1 MKLVTPPWRINE
13 VLERAETG
21 PVCLENDF
29 DFKLLVP
36 ELNRIIKENDI
47 SFDPAIPIPEDDS
60 LADRMWEAALEFY
73 LEVGTLCTD
82 THRRILFT
90 EDEIR
95 EALGNFPGKFILG
108 FGRDSREISCRKI
121 EDSKRPFCLFS
132 PDITCDEDLFVPMSM
147 AYLQEPI
154 ADGVCAPI
162 LDMVEGMPIR
172 SGYPSELKGSVAHAM
187 MFREAARRVGR
198 PGIFLKSV
206 GTAESDAAQI
216 AASNPEW
223 GERLT
228 DGRFVA
234 SVTELKVNNSLLN
247 KMVHFHTY
255 GCFIGALVGPIFGGY
270 AGGPEGTAI
279 VGIAYHIQALVVNQ
293 AHFVNYF
300 PFHLKH
306 TCNTMR
312 ELLWVIS
319 TTYQAVSRNSNLIST
334 SNGFTAAGPC
344 TPMVLREAA
353 SHALV
358 SVVSGSNLWEIAVA
372 KNKYKNYATPME
384 ARMAAEVG
392 CGAAK
397 EKLSRGD
404 ANDITLALL
413 KMYENNIENAP
424 LGKDFRESYDVK
436 KCKPSEE
443 YMDLFRKTKNELQDL
458 GVPFIY

>member
-1 MKLVTPPWRINE
+1 MGTPPWRINE
-13 VLERAETG
+13 ILDRAQNG
-21 PVCLENDF
+21 PICLEKDF
-29 DFKLLVP
+29 DFKFLVP
-36 ELNRIIKENDI
+36 ELQRVIKDYDI
-47 SFDPAIPIPEDDS
+47 CFDRSTPIPSDDK
-60 LADRMWEAALEFY
+60 LADNLWKAAMDFY
-73 LEVGTLCTD
+73 LTVGTLSTD
-82 THRRILFT
+82 TYRRIIFT
-90 EDEIR
+90 ENEIK
-95 EALGNFPGKFILG
+95 EALGNFPGKYTLG
-108 FGRDSREISCRKI
+108 FGRDSREITCRKV
-121 EDSKRPFCLFS
+121 EDTRMPFCLFS

-147 AYLQEPI
+147 AYLQEPL

-162 LDMVEGMPIR
+162 LDEIEGMPIR
-172 SGYPSELKGSVAHAM
+172 SGSPTEVKGSVAHAM

-216 AASNPEW
+216 AASNQEW

-234 SVTELKVNNSLLN
+234 SVSELKVNNSLLN

-255 GCFIGALVGPIFGGY
+255 GCFVGALMGPILGGY
-270 AGGPEGTAI
+270 SGGPEGTAI
-279 VGIAYHIQALVVNQ
+279 VGLAYHLQGLLVNQ
-293 AHFVNYF
+293 AHFLNYF

-319 TTYQAVSRNSNLIST
+319 MTYQSLARNSNLISL

-353 SHALV
+353 AHALV

-372 KNKYKNYATPME
+372 KNRHKNYATPIE
-384 ARMAAEVG
+384 AKMACEVG
-392 CGAAK
+392 CGAVK
-397 EKLSRGD
+397 ERISRSD
-404 ANDITLALL
+404 ANEITLTLL
-413 KMYENNIENAP
+413 KSYETDIETAP
-424 LGKDFRESYDVK
+424 LGKSFRECYDIRKV
-436 KCKPSEE
+436 KPSPE
-443 YMDLFRKTKNELQDL
+443 YTELFNTIRNELIDL

>member
-1 MKLVTPPWRINE
+1 MGTPPWRINE
-13 VLERAETG
+13 VLDRAQNG

-29 DFKLLVP
+29 DLKLIVP
-36 ELNRIIKENDI
+36 NLRRVIKDYGI
-47 SFDPAIPIPEDDS
+47 SFDPTTPVPDDND
-60 LADRMWEAALEFY
+60 LADNLWKAAMDFY

-90 EDEIR
+90 EDELK
-95 EALGNFPGKFILG
+95 EALGNFPGKFTLG
-108 FGRDSREISCRKI
+108 FGRDAKEISFRQI
-121 EDSKRPFCLFS
+121 EDPQRPFCLFS
-132 PDITCDEDLFVPMSM
+132 PDITCDEDLFLPMSM
-147 AYLQEPI
+147 AYLQEPL

-162 LDMVEGMPIR
+162 LDEIEGFPIR
-172 SGYPSELKGSVAHAM
+172 SGFPSEVKGSVAHAM

-216 AASNPEW
+216 AASNSEW

-255 GCFIGALVGPIFGGY
+255 GCFVGALTGPIMGGY

-279 VGIAYHIQALVVNQ
+279 IGIAYHLQSLVVNQ
-293 AHFVNYF
+293 SHFMCYF

-319 TTYQAVSRNSNLIST
+319 ATYQALSRNSKLISM
-334 SNGFTAAGPC
+334 SAGFTAAGPC

-353 SHALV
+353 AHGLV
-358 SVVSGSNLWEIAVA
+358 SVVSGANLWEIGVA
-372 KNKYKNYATPME
+372 KNRMKNYATPME

-392 CGAAK
+392 CGVAK
-397 EKLSRGD
+397 AKSSRREV
-404 ANDITLALL
+404 NELVLALL
-413 KMYENNIENAP
+413 KTYENNIENAP
-424 LGKDFRESYDVK
+424 LGKNFRECYDVR

-443 YMDLFRKTKNELQDL
+443 YTNLYRRTRKELEGL
-458 GVPFIY
+458 GIPFIY

>member
-1 MKLVTPPWRINE
+1 MVTPPWRINE
-13 VLERAETG
+13 VLERSQNG
-21 PVCLENDF
+21 PVSLEKDF

-36 ELNRIIKENDI
+36 KIRQVIKDYDI
-47 SFDPAIPIPEDDS
+47 CFDPSTPIPEDDNLS
-60 LADRMWEAALEFY
+60 DNIWKAAMDLY
-73 LEVGTLCTD
+73 LEIGTLCID

-90 EDEIR
+90 EDEIK
-95 EALGNFPGKFILG
+95 EALGNFPGKFTMG
-108 FGRDSREISCRKI
+108 FGRDAREISSRKI
-121 EDSKRPFCLFS
+121 EDSRRPYCLFS

-147 AYLQEPI
+147 AYLQEPL

-162 LDMVEGMPIR
+162 LDEIEGMPIR
-172 SGYPSELKGSVAHAM
+172 SGFPSEIKGSVAHAM

-234 SVTELKVNNSLLN
+234 SVTEFKVDNSLLN

-255 GCFIGALVGPIFGGY
+255 GCFVGALLGPIMGGY
-270 AGGPEGTAI
+270 AGGPEGTAV
-279 VGIAYHIQALVVNQ
+279 VGAAYHIQALLVNQ
-293 AHFVNYF
+293 AHFINYF

-306 TCNTMR
+306 NCNTMR

-319 TTYQAVSRNSNLIST
+319 TTYQALSRNTNLISL
-334 SNGFTAAGPC
+334 SNGFAAAGPC

-353 SHALV
+353 AHGLV
-358 SVVSGSNLWEIAVA
+358 SVVSGANLWEMAVA
-372 KNKYKNYATPME
+372 KNKVKNHATPME
-384 ARMAAEVG
+384 GRMAAEVG

-397 EKLSRGD
+397 HKISRGD
-404 ANDITLALL
+404 ANELVLALL
-413 KMYENNIENAP
+413 KTYENDIEDASI
-424 LGKDFRESYDVK
+424 GKSFRECYDVRK
-436 KCKPSEE
+436 IRPSPE
-443 YMDLFRKTKNELQDL
+443 YMTLYKKTKKELEDI
-458 GVPFIY
+458 GV

>member
-1 MKLVTPPWRINE
+1 MVTPPWRINE
-13 VLERAETG
+13 VLDRAQTG
-21 PVCLENDF
+21 PICLEKDF
-29 DFKLLVP
+29 DLKYIVP
-36 ELNRIIKENDI
+36 ELRRVIKDYDI
-47 SFDPAIPIPEDDS
+47 CFDPATPVPEDD
-60 LADRMWEAALEFY
+60 LFADNLWNAAMDFY

-90 EDEIR
+90 EDEVK
-95 EALGNFPGKFILG
+95 EALGNFPGKFQLG
-108 FGRDSREISCRKI
+108 FGRDSREITFRKI
-121 EDSKRPFCLFS
+121 EDPQKPFCIFT
-132 PDITCDEDLFVPMSM
+132 PDITCDEDLFIPMSI
-147 AYLQEPI
+147 AYLQEPL

-162 LDMVEGMPIR
+162 LDEVEGMSIR
-172 SGYPSELKGSVAHAM
+172 SGYPSEVKGSVAHAM

-255 GCFIGALVGPIFGGY
+255 GCFVGALTGPILGGY

-279 VGIAYHIQALVVNQ
+279 VGIAYHLQGLLVNQ
-293 AHFVNYF
+293 AHFMTYF
-300 PFHLKH
+300 PFHLKQIS
-306 TCNTMR
+306 NTMR

-319 TTYQAVSRNSNLIST
+319 STYQALSRNSELISL
-334 SNGFTAAGPC
+334 SAGYAAAGPC

-353 SHALV
+353 AHALA
-358 SVVSGSNLWEIAVA
+358 SVVSGANLWEIAVA
-372 KNKYKNYATPME
+372 KNKFKNYATPME

-392 CGAAK
+392 CGTAK
-397 EKLSRGD
+397 YKISRRD
-404 ANDITLALL
+404 VNELVLTLL
-413 KMYENNIENAP
+413 KTYEENIESAP
-424 LGKDFRESYDVK
+424 IGKDFRQCYNIQKVQ
-436 KCKPSEE
+436 PSEE
-443 YMDLFRKTKNELQDL
+443 YKNLYKETRKDLIDI
-458 GVPFIY
+458 GIPFIY

>member
-1 MKLVTPPWRINE
+1 MVTPPWRINE
-13 VLERAETG
+13 VLDRAESG
-21 PVCLENDF
+21 PVCMEKDF

-36 ELNRIIKENDI
+36 ELRRVIKEYGI
-47 SFDPAIPIPEDDS
+47 SFDSSVPVPTDDS
-60 LADRMWEAALEFY
+60 LADSIWQAAMDLY
-73 LEVGTLCTD
+73 LEIGTLCTD
-82 THRRILFT
+82 THRRIVFT
-90 EDEIR
+90 EDEMK
-95 EALGNFPGKFILG
+95 EALGNFPGRFTMG
-108 FGRDSREISCRKI
+108 YGRDAREVYSRQI
-121 EDSKRPFCLFS
+121 EDSQRPYCLLS
-132 PDITCDEDLFVPMSM
+132 PDITCDEELFVPMSM
-147 AYLQEPI
+147 AYLQEPL

-162 LDMVEGMPIR
+162 LDEIEGMPIR
-172 SGYPSELKGSVAHAM
+172 SGYPTELKGSVAHAM

-255 GCFIGALVGPIFGGY
+255 GCFVGALVGPIMGGY

-279 VGIAYHIQALVVNQ
+279 VGVAYHLQALMVNQ
-293 AHFVNYF
+293 AHWTLYF

-306 TCNTMR
+306 QVNTTR

-319 TTYQAVSRNSNLIST
+319 ATYQALARNSNLISL
-334 SNGFTAAGPC
+334 SAGFTAAGPC

-353 SHALV
+353 VHGLV
-358 SVVSGSNLWEIAVA
+358 SVVSGANLWEIGPA
-372 KNKYKNYATPME
+372 KNKHKNYATPVE
-384 ARMAAEVG
+384 ARMACEAG

-397 EKLSRGD
+397 KRISR
-404 ANDITLALL
+404 NDVNDLALSLL
-413 KMYENNIENAP
+413 KTYENNIEDAP
-424 LGKDFRESYDVK
+424 LGKNFYECYNVQKVK
-436 KCKPSEE
+436 PTEE
-443 YMDLFRKTKNELQDL
+443 YKDLYRKMKEELTDL

>member
-1 MKLVTPPWRINE
+1 VVTPPWRINE
-13 VLERAETG
+13 VLDRAQNG
-21 PVCLENDF
+21 PVCLEKDF
-29 DFKLLVP
+29 DLKLLVP
-36 ELNRIIKENDI
+36 GLRRVIKDYNI
-47 SFDPAIPIPEDDS
+47 SFDTATPVPDDDS
-60 LADRMWEAALEFY
+60 LADSLWQAAMDLY
-73 LEVGTLCTD
+73 LEIGTLCTD

-90 EDEIR
+90 EDEIK
-95 EALGNFPGKFILG
+95 EALGNFPGRFMMG
-108 FGRDSREISCRKI
+108 YGRDSKEITSRLI
-121 EDSKRPFCLFS
+121 EDSRRPYCLLS

-147 AYLQEPI
+147 AYLQEPL

-162 LDMVEGMPIR
+162 LDEIEGMPIR
-172 SGYPSELKGSVAHAM
+172 SGFPTEVKGSVAHAM

-255 GCFIGALVGPIFGGY
+255 GCFVGALVGPIMGGY

-279 VGIAYHIQALVVNQ
+279 VGIIYHIQALVVNQ
-293 AHFVNYF
+293 AHWTLYF

-306 TCNTMR
+306 QVNTTR
-312 ELLWVIS
+312 ELLWVLS
-319 TTYQAVSRNSNLIST
+319 TTYQALSRNSNLISL
-334 SNGFTAAGPC
+334 SAGFTAAGPG

-353 SHALV
+353 THGLV
-358 SVVSGSNLWEIAVA
+358 STVSGANLWEIGPA
-372 KNKYKNYATPME
+372 KNKHKNYATPVE
-384 ARMAAEVG
+384 ARMACEVG

-397 EKLSRGD
+397 ETISRVD
-404 ANDITLALL
+404 ANELALILL
-413 KMYENNIENAP
+413 KTYEDNIEDAP
-424 LGKDFRESYDVK
+424 LGKNFRECYDVRK
-436 KCKPSEE
+436 IKPTEE
-443 YMDLFRKTKNELQDL
+443 YTDLYKRTKRELMDI
-458 GVPFIY
+458 GIPFIY

>member
-1 MKLVTPPWRINE
+1 MGTPPWRINE
-13 VLERAETG
+13 VLERAVNG
-21 PVCLENDF
+21 PICLEKDF
-29 DFKLLVP
+29 DLKLLVP
-36 ELNRIIKENDI
+36 ELKRVIKEYDI
-47 SFDPAIPIPEDDS
+47 SFDPISPVPSDND
-60 LADRMWEAALEFY
+60 LADNLWKAAIDLY

-90 EDEIR
+90 EAEMK
-95 EALGNFPGKFILG
+95 EALGNFPGKFTLG
-108 FGRDSREISCRKI
+108 FGRDSKEISSRQI
-121 EDSKRPFCLFS
+121 EDPRKPFCLFS

-147 AYLQEPI
+147 AYLQEPL

-162 LDMVEGMPIR
+162 LDEVEGMPIR
-172 SGYPSELKGSVAHAM
+172 SGFPSELKGSVAHAM

-255 GCFIGALVGPIFGGY
+255 GCFVGALTGPLLGGY

-279 VGIAYHIQALVVNQ
+279 VGIAYHLQGLMVNQ
-293 AHFVNYF
+293 AHFMNYF
-300 PFHLKH
+300 PIHLKY
-306 TCNTMR
+306 TSNTMR

-319 TTYQAVSRNSNLIST
+319 TTYQALCRNSNLVSL

-353 SHALV
+353 THGLV
-358 SVVSGSNLWEIAVA
+358 SVVSGANLWEIAVA
-372 KNKYKNYATPME
+372 KNLHKNYATPME

-397 EKLSRGD
+397 EKISREN
-404 ANDITLALL
+404 ANDIALALL
-413 KMYENNIENAP
+413 KTYEENIENAP
-424 LGKDFRESYDVK
+424 LGKSFRECYDVR
-436 KCKPSEE
+436 KCKPSSE
-443 YMDLFRKTKNELQDL
+443 YMDLYKKTRKELEDQ

>member
-1 MKLVTPPWRINE
+1 MGTPPWRINE
-13 VLERAETG
+13 VLDRAQNG
-21 PVCLENDF
+21 PICLEKDF
-29 DFKLLVP
+29 DFKFLVP
-36 ELNRIIKENDI
+36 ELQRVIKEYDI
-47 SFDPAIPIPEDDS
+47 CFDPLTPIPSDDT
-60 LADRMWEAALEFY
+60 LADNLWKAALDFY
-73 LEVGTLCTD
+73 LTVGTLCTD
-82 THRRILFT
+82 TYRRIKFT
-90 EDEIR
+90 ENEIK
-95 EALGNFPGKFILG
+95 EALGNFPGKYILG
-108 FGRDSREISCRKI
+108 FGRDAREITSRKV
-121 EDSKRPFCLFS
+121 EDTRRPFCLFS
-132 PDITCDEDLFVPMSM
+132 PDITCDEDLFIPMSM
-147 AYLQEPI
+147 AYLQEPL

-162 LDMVEGMPIR
+162 LDEIEGMPIR
-172 SGYPSELKGSVAHAM
+172 SGSPTEVKGSVAHAM

-206 GTAESDAAQI
+206 GTAESAAAQI

-234 SVTELKVNNSLLN
+234 SISELKVNNSLLN

-255 GCFIGALVGPIFGGY
+255 GCFVGALMGPILGGY
-270 AGGPEGTAI
+270 SGGPEGTAI
-279 VGIAYHIQALVVNQ
+279 VGLAYHLQGLLVNQ
-293 AHFVNYF
+293 AHFLNYF

-319 TTYQAVSRNSNLIST
+319 MTYQSLARNSNLISL

-353 SHALV
+353 AHALV

-372 KNKYKNYATPME
+372 KNRHKNYATPME
-384 ARMAAEVG
+384 ARMACEVG

-397 EKLSRGD
+397 ERITRND
-404 ANDITLALL
+404 ANEITLTLL
-413 KMYENNIENAP
+413 KSYEKDIETAP
-424 LGKDFRESYDVK
+424 LGKSFRECYDIRKV
-436 KCKPSEE
+436 KPSPDYTE
-443 YMDLFRKTKNELQDL
+443 LFNTIRNELIDL

>member
-1 MKLVTPPWRINE
+1 MVTPPWRINE
-13 VLERAETG
+13 VLDRVQNG
-21 PVCLENDF
+21 PVCLEKDF
-29 DFKLLVP
+29 DLKLIVP
-36 ELNRIIKENDI
+36 ELRRVIKEYGI
-47 SFDPAIPIPEDDS
+47 YFDPLTPIPDDNS
-60 LADRMWEAALEFY
+60 LADSLWQAAMDFY
-73 LEVGTLCTD
+73 LKVGTLCTD

-90 EDEIR
+90 EEEMK
-95 EALGNFPGKFILG
+95 EALGNFPGRFTLG
-108 FGRDSREISCRKI
+108 FGRDSREISSRQI
-121 EDSKRPFCLFS
+121 EDPHRPFCLFS
-132 PDITCDEDLFVPMSM
+132 PDITCDEDLFLPMSM
-147 AYLQEPI
+147 AYLQEPL

-162 LDMVEGMPIR
+162 LDEIEGFPIR
-172 SGYPSELKGSVAHAM
+172 SGYPSEVKGSVAHTM

-255 GCFIGALVGPIFGGY
+255 GCFVGALTGPIMGGY
-270 AGGPEGTAI
+270 AGGAEGTAI
-279 VGIAYHIQALVVNQ
+279 VGIAYHLQSLVVNQ
-293 AHFVNYF
+293 SHFMCYF

-319 TTYQAVSRNSNLIST
+319 TTYQALSRNSSLISM
-334 SNGFTAAGPC
+334 SAGFTAAGPC

-353 SHALV
+353 THGLV
-358 SVVSGSNLWEIAVA
+358 SVVSGANLWEIGVA
-372 KNKYKNYATPME
+372 KNKHKNYATPME

-397 EKLSRGD
+397 EKISRAD
-404 ANDITLALL
+404 ANEITLYLL
-413 KMYENNIENAP
+413 KTYEQSIEDAP
-424 LGKDFRESYDVK
+424 LGENFRECYDVRRY
-436 KCKPSEE
+436 KPSSR
-443 YMDLFRKTKNELQDL
+443 YLDLYKEIKKEHKDH